1 MKLIFFRTKSP
12 YSWIIRFVTAGEGG
26 FSLAHGWS
34 HVGVVSP
41 DGTVMVDSQ
50 APYGVRDP
58 VSLASVTTGVYAFG
72 EIATPNE
79 EAGYQWARYQVGK
92 RYDFL
97 ALLGYLVPQW
107 LTNALT
113 SRRDWQD
120 DTCWFCSEF
129 AGAAAIQGG
138 ASLPRNIHRLSPNA
152 LAAWVGLH

>member
-12 YSWIIRFVTAGEGG
+12 YSWIIRLATAGEGG
-26 FSLAHGWS
+26 FGLKNGWS

-41 DGTVMVDSQ
+41 DGTVMIDSQ
-50 APYGVRDP
+50 APSGVNEP
-58 VSLASVTTGVYAFG
+58 VSLASVTRGQYAFG
-72 EIATPNE
+72 ELVTPNE

-97 ALLGYLVPQW
+97 ALLGYWVPQW
-107 LTNALT
+107 LTNLLT
-113 SRRDWQD
+113 RRRDWQD

-138 ASLPRNIHRLSPNA
+138 ASLPSDIHRLSPNA
-152 LAAWVGLH
+152 LAALAGLR